1 MISLQHVTKV
11 YRNGTTALEDVTVE
25 VEKGEF
31 VFIVGQSGSG
41 KSTFIRLLLKEEEA
55 TKGEIY
61 VAGKNLAKLTTWK
74 VPHLR
79 RNIGTV
85 FQDFKLL
92 QDKTVF
98 ENVAFALEVIGKPKH
113 VIDQRVPEILELVG
127 LGDKLNNFPDELSGG
142 EQQRV
147 SIARVRE
154 PAARAARRRADREPR
169 PVDVGGDHAP
179 ARQGQPDRD
188 HGVHGHARPGD
199 RGRDAPARDRAR
211 QGQGHPRPGARGVQL
226 VPRFEYL
233 FRETTS
239 GLRRNGLV
247 AFAAISTTFIALFL
261 FGLSLLISRQV
272 SLMIEAT
279 TGNVEVAVYLT
290 DPVNPDTVSS
300 LSQTLTE
307 LPVVANV
314 DYETKQE
321 ACERF
326 QVLFAEQEALVDNVD
341 CEALPASLR
350 VKMEDPEQ
358 YSQVAAVLEG
368 QPGIDQIVD
377 QSAFL
382 DRLFAVTR
390 VFRVG
395 VLLVAFVMLVS
406 ASILIANTVRMGLF
420 ARRKEIGIMK
430 LVGATNWRI
439 RLPFLV
445 EGLFESLIGAI
456 AAILFLFAIKVA
468 FIEPLNESVQFIPW
482 IVNKDLIAIIPILLV
497 AGALVALVAGLV
509 GMRRFLDV

>member
-1 MISLQHVTKV
+1 M
-11 YRNGTTALEDVTVE
+11 
-25 VEKGEF
+25 
-31 VFIVGQSGSG
+31 
-41 KSTFIRLLLKEEEA
+41 
-55 TKGEIY
+55 
-61 VAGKNLAKLTTWK
+61 
-74 VPHLR
+74 
-79 RNIGTV
+79 
-85 FQDFKLL
+85 
-92 QDKTVF
+92 
-98 ENVAFALEVIGKPKH
+98 
-113 VIDQRVPEILELVG
+113 
-127 LGDKLNNFPDELSGG
+127 
-142 EQQRV
+142 
-147 SIARVRE
+147 
-154 PAARAARRRADREPR
+154 
-169 PVDVGGDHAP
+169 
-179 ARQGQPDRD
+179 
-188 HGVHGHARPGD
+188 
-199 RGRDAPARDRAR
+199 
-211 QGQGHPRPGARGVQL
+211 
-226 VPRFEYL
+226 PRFEYL

-290 DPVNPDTVSS
+290 DPVNPSTVSS
-300 LSQTLTE
+300 LTKTLTD

-314 DYETKQE
+314 DYEDKQE
-321 ACERF
+321 ACDRF
-326 QVLFAEQEALVDNVD
+326 RTLFAEQEALVNNVD
-341 CEALPASLR
+341 CDALPASLR

-358 YSQVAAVLEG
+358 YSQVAAVLKG

-395 VLLVAFVMLVS
+395 VLLVAFVMLLS

-439 RLPFLV
+439 RAPFLI
-445 EGLFESLIGAI
+445 EGLFESLIGAG
-456 AAILFLFAIKVA
+456 AAVLFLFGLKVA
-468 FIEPLNESVQFIPW
+468 FINPLYGTIQFVPWVTNGDVIAVIPW
-482 IVNKDLIAIIPILLV
+482 LLIAGAVV
-497 AGALVALVAGLV
+497 AVVASMA

>member
-1 MISLQHVTKV
+1 
-11 YRNGTTALEDVTVE
+11 
-25 VEKGEF
+25 
-31 VFIVGQSGSG
+31 
-41 KSTFIRLLLKEEEA
+41 
-55 TKGEIY
+55 
-61 VAGKNLAKLTTWK
+61 
-74 VPHLR
+74 
-79 RNIGTV
+79 
-85 FQDFKLL
+85 
-92 QDKTVF
+92 
-98 ENVAFALEVIGKPKH
+98 
-113 VIDQRVPEILELVG
+113 
-127 LGDKLNNFPDELSGG
+127 
-142 EQQRV
+142 
-147 SIARVRE
+147 
-154 PAARAARRRADREPR
+154 
-169 PVDVGGDHAP
+169 
-179 ARQGQPDRD
+179 
-188 HGVHGHARPGD
+188 
-199 RGRDAPARDRAR
+199 
-211 QGQGHPRPGARGVQL
+211 

-300 LSQTLTE
+300 LTQTLTE

-314 DYETKQE
+314 DYEDKQE

-326 QVLFAEQEALVDNVD
+326 KILFANQEALVNNVD
-341 CEALPASLR
+341 CDALPASLR

-358 YSQVAAVLEG
+358 YAQVKAVLQG
-368 QPGIDQIVD
+368 QPGIEEIRDQREFFD
-377 QSAFL
+377 K
-382 DRLFAVTR
+382 LFAVTR
-390 VFRVG
+390 IFRVG

-456 AAILFLFAIKVA
+456 AAVLVLFGLKVA
-468 FIEPLNESVQFIPW
+468 FINPLYGTVQFIPW
-482 IVNKDLIAIIPILLV
+482 VTNADVIAIIPWLLI
-497 AGALVALVAGLV
+497 AGALVAMLAGLV

>member
-1 MISLQHVTKV
+1 
-11 YRNGTTALEDVTVE
+11 
-25 VEKGEF
+25 
-31 VFIVGQSGSG
+31 
-41 KSTFIRLLLKEEEA
+41 
-55 TKGEIY
+55 
-61 VAGKNLAKLTTWK
+61 
-74 VPHLR
+74 
-79 RNIGTV
+79 
-85 FQDFKLL
+85 
-92 QDKTVF
+92 
-98 ENVAFALEVIGKPKH
+98 
-113 VIDQRVPEILELVG
+113 
-127 LGDKLNNFPDELSGG
+127 
-142 EQQRV
+142 
-147 SIARVRE
+147 
-154 PAARAARRRADREPR
+154 
-169 PVDVGGDHAP
+169 
-179 ARQGQPDRD
+179 
-188 HGVHGHARPGD
+188 
-199 RGRDAPARDRAR
+199 
-211 QGQGHPRPGARGVQL
+211 

-290 DPVNPDTVSS
+290 DPVSPATVQS
-300 LSQTLTE
+300 LTKTLTD

-314 DYETKQE
+314 DYEDKQE

-326 QVLFAEQEALVDNVD
+326 KILFANQEALVNNVD
-341 CEALPASLR
+341 CDALPASLR

-358 YSQVAAVLEG
+358 FAQVRAVLQG
-368 QPGIDQIVD
+368 QPGIEEIRDQRE
-377 QSAFL
+377 FF

-439 RLPFLV
+439 RMPFLV
-445 EGLFESLIGAI
+445 EGLFESFIGAI

-468 FIEPLNESVQFIPW
+468 FVEPLNESVKFVPW

-497 AGALVALVAGLV
+497 AGAIVALLAGLV